1 MNKPNISAVAISLNP
16 VNTKASFQIQIT
28 VTDKE
33 VVFSTVTEYAG
44 EKYTGQEIGV
54 I

>member
-1 MNKPNISAVAISLNP
+1 MKKPNISAVTLSKNT
-16 VNTKASFQIQIT
+16 VNAKETFTIAIT
-28 VTDKE
+28 VTDKDI
-33 VVFSTVTEYAG
+33 VFSIPKDYAG

>member
-1 MNKPNISAVAISLNP
+1 MNKPDISAVTISANP
-16 VNTKASFQIQIT
+16 VNTKASFKIQVT

-33 VVFSTVTEYAG
+33 IVFSTVTEYAG

>member
-1 MNKPNISAVAISLNP
+1 MNKPDISAVTISTNP
-16 VNTKASFQIQIT
+16 VKAKETFKIQIA

-33 VVFSTVTEYAG
+33 IVFSKVTEYAG
-44 EKYTGQEIGV
+44 EKYAGQEIGV